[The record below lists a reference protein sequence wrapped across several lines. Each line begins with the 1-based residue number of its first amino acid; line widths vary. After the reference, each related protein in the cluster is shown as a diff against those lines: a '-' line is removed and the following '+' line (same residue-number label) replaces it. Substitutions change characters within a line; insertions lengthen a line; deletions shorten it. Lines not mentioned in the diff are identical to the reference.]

1 MEVIVLKLNRS
12 KLIEHVCEQLSEK
25 KIFSKNGIA
34 LSESD
39 LNGISEMLDAVE
51 ADDFDTVSQSNF
63 IDLDKH
69 EDEILGVAARLKAR
83 KDRFVYSTGQCDL
96 ESNAMLTKVDEITVK
111 LIVNLSVMIGGHLT
125 YVHEDWHWNEL
136 TAGRFASVDQ
146 SARYLSQ
153 IFDCSIEEIPDHLN
167 SLGTHYGFVYDQ
179 IDTDSYGSISEEDVY
194 EILEANLNAAKLNQ
208 FFIVRTLGYEDF
220 TDKTLEYS
228 TTFEITIDLKDYGTE

>member
-1 MEVIVLKLNRS
+1 MKLNRS

-39 LNGISEMLDAVE
+39 LNGVSDMIDAIE
-51 ADDFDTVSQSNF
+51 ADNFDNFNQSNF
-63 IDLDKH
+63 IDLDKY
-69 EDEILGVAARLKAR
+69 EDEILGVAARLNAR
-83 KDRFVYSTGQCDL
+83 KDRFVYSTGQCYLGSDVKL
-96 ESNAMLTKVDEITVK
+96 VKVDESAVK
-111 LIVNLSVMIGGHLT
+111 IIVNLLAMIEGHLT

-167 SLGTHYGFVYDQ
+167 SLGTRYGFVYDQ
-179 IDTDSYGSISEEDVY
+179 INTDSYGSISEEDVY
-194 EILEANLNAAKLNQ
+194 EILEANLNAARLNQ